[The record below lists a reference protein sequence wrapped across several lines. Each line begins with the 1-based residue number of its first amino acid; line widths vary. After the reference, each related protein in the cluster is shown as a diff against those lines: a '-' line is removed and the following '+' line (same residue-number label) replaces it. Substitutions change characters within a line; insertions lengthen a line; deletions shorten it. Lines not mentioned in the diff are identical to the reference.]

1 MSNIKL
7 NEKVHYVNFRLGNDH
22 FAIPV
27 MRVLEIIQNCTLT
40 NVPNSSVYIRGVLN
54 FRGEIV
60 PVIDMYRRFNM
71 KFNEN
76 TAKMIIIV
84 DVESTNNHMHI
95 GLLVDKVMDI
105 IDFEYKDIQKA
116 PDMGINYDLSF
127 LDGFVDV
134 NSQFIMVLNID
145 KVLDK
150 SDLIDSKSGK
160 IELINA

>member
-7 NEKVHYVNFRLGNDH
+7 NDKIHYVNFRLGSEN

-40 NVPNSSVYIRGVLN
+40 KVPNSSIYIRGVLN

-60 PVIDMYRRFNM
+60 PVIDMYERFNM
-71 KFNEN
+71 KFDEN
-76 TAKMIIIV
+76 TNKMIIIV

-95 GLLVDKVMDI
+95 GLIVDKVMDI
-105 IDFEYKDIQKA
+105 IEFEFKDIQKA
-116 PDMGINYDLSF
+116 PDMGINYDLTF
-127 LDGFVDV
+127 IDGFVDI

-145 KVLDK
+145 KVLNK
-150 SDLIDSKSGK
+150 SDLIEGAARIDLMK
-160 IELINA
+160 A